1 MRVVVRN
8 IGHSFAV
15 MVDGYGS
22 ISASRVTIDGA
33 DVPVAKRLTII
44 VDALEVAHDESEG
57 LVRITTGA
65 EILKE
70 LKEAIDAAVSEIAEL
85 IAG

>member
-22 ISASRVTIDGA
+22 ISAPRVTIDGA
-33 DVPVAKRLTII
+33 EVPVTKRLTII
-44 VDALEVAHDESEG
+44 VDALEVVHDESEG
-57 LVRITTGA
+57 LVRIITGA

-70 LKEAIDAAVSEIAEL
+70 LKEAIDSAVSELAEL
-85 IAG
+85 VTS